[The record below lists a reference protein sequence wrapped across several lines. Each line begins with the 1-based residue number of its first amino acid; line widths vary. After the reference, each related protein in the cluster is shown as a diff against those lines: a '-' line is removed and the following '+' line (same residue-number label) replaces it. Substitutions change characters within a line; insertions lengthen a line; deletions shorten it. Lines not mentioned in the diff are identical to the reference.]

1 MPHFINSISKTNRD
15 TICEECGTPALTDHN
30 NNCPSGATA
39 LIEHNKRPSGAA
51 ALIEHN
57 KRPSGAT
64 AHIEHNTSKLIKR
77 QSDNNCPELHIKRRS
92 GEYAFTEYIKRP
104 SDSINLIEKTIRRMN
119 TEKLNY
125 DYKNYLRK
133 EPCDKCHNDTCGC

>member
-30 NNCPSGATA
+30 NNCPSGAAA
-39 LIEHNKRPSGAA
+39 LTEHNKRPSGAA
-51 ALIEHN
+51 
-57 KRPSGAT
+57 